1 MEETFLEEIFQMNL
15 SPNEFYVLQCLI
27 KQERPKIVNAHLE
40 LRKLQSKDYLD
51 KDFTITDKI
60 NKIKHLLT
68 KIENKDKTVDNLDAY
83 INIFPKLK
91 LPSGKYARS
100 HKTNIKACFDWFF
113 KNYSYSWNTILKATS
128 FYVQDFES
136 KNYLYMMTS
145 QYFICKTKIDR
156 TKESELANYCEMYE
170 DGTLAQQPTHFSEKV
185 V

>member
-1 MEETFLEEIFQMNL
+1 MEEAFLKEILQMNL

-27 KQERPKIVNAHLE
+27 NQERPKIINIHLE
-40 LRKLQSKDYLD
+40 LRKLQNKEYID
-51 KDFTITDKI
+51 KDFKITNNLD
-60 NKIKHLLT
+60 KIKHLLP
-68 KIENKDKTVDNLDAY
+68 KVADKDKAIDNLDAY

-100 HKTNIKACFDWFF
+100 HKNNIKTCFQWFF
-113 KNYSYSWNTILKATS
+113 KNYDYSWNTILKATS

-170 DGTLAQQPTHFSEKV
+170 DGTLNQQPTHFSDKV